1 MNRTK
6 KRNVIRALKL
16 LFFCLICG
24 LFALVW
30 FYFYGGIMQFESPR
44 RFSALFV
51 GIFILIFYF
60 LIRIYEGVRISIA
73 RISEVVYSQMLS
85 AVLADCLVYGMGSL
99 LRGSLL
105 PIMPMVYLSVGQL
118 LICIIW
124 SFAANKL
131 YYKLYKPRKSVAL
144 YRDEWDISQMWEL
157 STVSQKYDLEKIICV
172 PGQVDDSVL
181 KELEMAEVV
190 FVRGLP
196 TNERNEVL
204 KYCIQNGI
212 ELYLWPKIGD
222 VLLSGAQHTHMFHV
236 PMMRVERYAPNIE
249 YQILK
254 RVFDIVASL
263 LGIIVCSPVMLV
275 TALAIK
281 IQDGGPVL
289 YKQARLTMDER
300 EFKILKFRSMCVEA
314 EKDGVARLSTGENDD
329 RITPVGR
336 VIRAVRID
344 ELPQLFNILKGD
356 MSVVGPRPERPEIAA
371 LYEKEIPEF
380 KLRLQA
386 KAGLTGY
393 AQVYGKYNSTPYDK
407 LRMDLLY
414 IANPSF
420 FADIKLILA
429 TIKILFMKVSTE
441 GIADGEI
448 LAGIDT
454 ENMRD
459 KGSY

>member
-1 MNRTK
+1 MNKTK
-6 KRNVIRALKL
+6 KRNVIRGLKL
-16 LFFCLICG
+16 LFFCLMCA
-24 LFALVW
+24 LFAVVW
-30 FYFYGGIMQFESPR
+30 FRDYGGIMQFESPR

-51 GIFILIFYF
+51 GIFTLVFYF

-73 RISEVVYSQMLS
+73 KISEVVYSQMLS
-85 AVLADCLVYGMGSL
+85 AVMADCLVYGMGSL

-105 PIMPMVYLSVGQL
+105 PIMPMVYLAIGQM
-118 LICIIW
+118 LICIVW
-124 SFAANKL
+124 SYVANKL
-131 YYKLYKPRKSVAL
+131 YYKLYKPRKTVAL
-144 YRDEWDISQMWEL
+144 YRDNWDISQMWEL
-157 STVSQKYDLEKIICV
+157 STVSKKYDLKKMICV
-172 PGQVDDSVL
+172 PGQVDETVL
-181 KELEMAEVV
+181 KELEDTEVV

-222 VLLSGAQHTHMFHV
+222 VLLSGAQQTHMFHV
-236 PMMRVERYAPNIE
+236 PMMRVERYAPKIE

-254 RVFDIVASL
+254 RLFDIVASL
-263 LGIIVCSPVMLV
+263 IGIILLSPVMLV

-281 IQDGGPVL
+281 LHDGGPVL
-289 YKQARLTMDER
+289 YKQARLTLNER
-300 EFKILKFRSMCVEA
+300 VFYILKFRSMCVDA
-314 EKDGVARLSTGENDD
+314 EKDGIARLSTGEDD
-329 RITPVGR
+329 ERITPVGR
-336 VIRAVRID
+336 VIRSVRID

-356 MSVVGPRPERPEIAA
+356 MSMVGPRPERPEIAA

-407 LRMDLLY
+407 LQMDLLY

-420 FADIKLILA
+420 LEDIKLILA
-429 TIKILFMKVSTE
+429 TIKILFMKDSTE
-441 GIADGEI
+441 GIASGEI
-448 LAGIDT
+448 VASMDT
-454 ENMRD
+454 ENPP
-459 KGSY
+459 KK